1 MKFKFIPVFFLAF
14 FALKTGFAQDS
25 AAVKKPVIGAK
36 LRPYAEIISAKAKTK
51 TGLFKVHKVDEK
63 YYFEIPDSLLK
74 REFLFTTRL
83 SKVPNGSPRFAG
95 ELGNGII
102 VSFEKAPNDKLF
114 VKAVTSV
121 AYSDS
126 SNVISKA
133 VRNATIDPII
143 MNLDLKTRSTDG
155 KSSVIDVTDFFL
167 KDNLLSGLHPQVK
180 KELMLSSPAADR
192 SFVLSMDA
200 YPTNIEIKSVKTY
213 SMGGGGEGS
222 PSGPNIGA
230 TFEIS
235 NSVMVLPKTP
245 METRASDPRV
255 GFYGDSYK
263 VFSDAQQKVEEKQFT
278 VRVRLEPKD
287 LKRYKAGELVEPKAP
302 IVYYV
307 DPATP
312 KQWRPYIIQGIND
325 WNQAFEAAGFKN
337 AIVGKEWP
345 ENDTTMNIDDAR
357 YKIVRYFPSTAPFA
371 SGIRL
376 NDPRTG
382 EILQAY
388 VGWSHSQITFLHHMY
403 MVQAGA
409 VDAGARSMKFSDE
422 LMGALIRA
430 DITREIGHTLGLRDN
445 IGSSSTI
452 LFDKLKDK
460 KWLETHPYNNS
471 IMDFNHYN
479 YVAQPQDQVG
489 RKGLIPQIGPYDKWA
504 IKWGYSYTNANDFA
518 GDKNIRLKWI
528 EENVKPNSSLWYAA
542 FDSGAASDPTDPSVV
557 YEDLS
562 NDAMKAGEQGI
573 KNLKV
578 VMSNLLKW
586 TKTAN
591 EPYYNASEIYNV
603 VGIQYAFLIRNVY
616 ANIGGVHENFKT
628 AGQTG
633 DVYALVPKSVQ
644 KAAVAFLG
652 KEVFTTPKWLID
664 PNVLNKFSKPAMK
677 DKILDWQENTIL
689 YAISDA
695 RLYRLNVQAMRF
707 GNEKAYSVDE
717 YLTDL
722 NKALWGELTSHQ
734 PIDMHK
740 RVLQKSA
747 LAKMIKISKSSTE
760 LPDSSKPA
768 PAMDLSNT
776 DVPAVLNA
784 HLKKIM
790 NQAKAAIP
798 AYTDAATVGHLKY
811 VVAKISAY
819 FESKN

>member
-1 MKFKFIPVFFLAF
+1 MKLKFIPVLAIAL
-14 FALKTGFAQDS
+14 FAAKTGFAQDS
-25 AAVKKPVIGAK
+25 AGVKKPSIAVAK
-36 LRPYAEIISAKAKTK
+36 LKPYKEVISAKAKTQ

-74 REFLFTTRL
+74 REFLFTTRF
-83 SKVPNGSPRFAG
+83 SKVANGSPRYAG

-114 VKAVTSV
+114 VRAVTSV

-126 SNVISKA
+126 SNAISRA

-143 MNLDLKTRSTDG
+143 MTLELKSRGDNN
-155 KSSVIDVTDFFL
+155 KSSVIDVTDFFT
-167 KDNLLSGLHPQVK
+167 KENQLSGLHPQVK

-200 YPTNIEIKSVKTY
+200 YPTNIEVKSVKTFGMA
-213 SMGGGGEGS
+213 SDG
-222 PSGPNIGA
+222 PSAGA

-245 METRASDPRV
+245 MEARAYDPRV
-255 GFYGDSYK
+255 GFLGDGYK

-278 VRVRLEPKD
+278 VRLRLEPKD
-287 LKRYKAGELVEPKAP
+287 LNRYKAGELVEPKEP
-302 IVYYV
+302 IVFYV

-337 AIVGKEWP
+337 AIIGKEWP

-357 YKIVRYFPSTAPFA
+357 YKVVRYFPSTSPIAT
-371 SGIRL
+371 GNRI

-382 EILQAY
+382 EILETY

-409 VDAGARSMKFSDE
+409 TDPGARNMKFSDE

-430 DITREIGHTLGLRDN
+430 DISREIGHSLGLRDN

-452 LFDKLKDK
+452 VFDKLRDK
-460 KWLETHPYNNS
+460 KWLENHPYNNS
-471 IMDFNHYN
+471 IMDYSHYN

-489 RKGLIPQIGPYDKWA
+489 RKGLIPQIGDYDKWA
-504 IKWGYSYTNANDFA
+504 IKWGYSYTGKDDFTA
-518 GDKNIRLKWI
+518 DKNVRLKWI

-542 FDSGAASDPTDPSVV
+542 FNSASASDPTDPSVV
-557 YEDLS
+557 HEDLS
-562 NDAMKAGEQGI
+562 NDAMKAGEYGI

-586 TKTAN
+586 TKTPN
-591 EPYYNASEIYNV
+591 EPYYNASEIYNIM
-603 VGIQYAFLIRNVY
+603 GIQYAFLVRNVY
-616 ANIGGVHENFKT
+616 ANIGGVHENVKT
-628 AGQTG
+628 SGQSG
-633 DVYALVPKSVQ
+633 DVYTPVAKSVQ

-652 KEVFTTPKWLID
+652 REVFTTPQWLID
-664 PNVLNKFSKPAMK
+664 PNVLNKFSKPALK
-677 DKILDWQENTIL
+677 DKILDWQENTII

-695 RLYRLNVQAMRF
+695 RFYRLNSQTMRY
-707 GNEKAYSVDE
+707 GAEKAYSVDE

-747 LAKMIKISKSSTE
+747 LAKMIKIAKTASE
-760 LPDSSKPA
+760 VPDPSKPA
-768 PAMDLSNT
+768 PTNDLSGT
-776 DVPAVLNA
+776 DVPAVLEA
-784 HLKKIM
+784 HLRKIA
-790 NQAKAAIP
+790 NQSKAAIP

-811 VVAKISAY
+811 VVAKINTY